1 MHPSAFIISFLVAF
15 TGLMPVFAIPTNVV
29 DSNVGTGPVGVGNV
43 GGGNAQGSNF
53 AGSNLGALAVGAATG
68 KLNRLESQRVRR
80 APKKTKE
87 QPQYIN
93 SPQASNEG
101 SCNVGT
107 AQCCQSL
114 HQTQELAS
122 QGVVGSLLAAGVPL
136 DNLMVGVQ
144 CTPIAGLV
152 PVLSGSDSCKS
163 QPVCCT
169 GNKFDGLIST
179 GCSPIGLN

>member
-1 MHPSAFIISFLVAF
+1 MHPSTFIISFLVAF
-15 TGLMPVFAIPTNVV
+15 TRLMPVFAIPTNVV
-29 DSNVGTGPVGVGNV
+29 DSNVGTGPVGVGN
-43 GGGNAQGSNF
+43 
-53 AGSNLGALAVGAATG
+53 
-68 KLNRLESQRVRR
+68 
-80 APKKTKE
+80 

-122 QGVVGSLLAAGVPL
+122 QGVIGSLLAAGVPL